1 MAYKFQL
8 GDALMSGSLVQQ
20 GTFDLEDDAGARLY
34 HVTSSTGAVSGSS
47 TLYHAGAATFS
58 STLAVT
64 GAVSSAAAITA
75 GTSFI
80 IGSADLNEADMEKL
94 DGITNGTAA
103 ANKAL
108 VADGNVDI
116 TGLRNLTGTGAIT
129 AGTSFVIGSAD
140 LNEADMEK
148 LDGITNGTAAAN
160 KAVVLDASKN
170 IATIGTVGCGAI
182 TSTGASSLGS
192 LGVGA
197 VSGSST
203 LQIVGT
209 IKSTGAI
216 ATSGSLTSAGA
227 TITGTSALSAIT
239 ATTYSGSS
247 TLIAQ
252 GNATFG
258 GLVEITGALQ
268 VDGTVVNFP
277 NVAAAALDA
286 ADLFVSLDSTTKDM
300 QLRTRTNVV
309 SDIAGTTSA
318 TALAAA
324 SGVLSLDIDSLS
336 AETIAT
342 GDTIVFN
349 DDGDDGLHKVTFD
362 NMITKTVPLLTEAVM
377 TVADDY
383 VVFLD
388 GGASG
393 DGKKEK
399 WADLVGLM
407 AGAGLSAANG
417 VLSSDASP
425 TPTSHGD
432 ANATLVEGMNYSAA
446 AFSAAR
452 QWTLPASPD
461 AGDVVSVKAP
471 ANAATYNLTIAKAGS
486 QTIDGGTTIVLESDN
501 AAVELVYLGS
511 DKWAIK

>member
-1 MAYKFQL
+1 
-8 GDALMSGSLVQQ
+8 
-20 GTFDLEDDAGARLY
+20 
-34 HVTSSTGAVSGSS
+34 
-47 TLYHAGAATFS
+47 
-58 STLAVT
+58 
-64 GAVSSAAAITA
+64 
-75 GTSFI
+75 
-80 IGSADLNEADMEKL
+80 
-94 DGITNGTAA
+94 
-103 ANKAL
+103 
-108 VADGNVDI
+108 
-116 TGLRNLTGTGAIT
+116 
-129 AGTSFVIGSAD
+129 SFVIGSAD

-336 AETIAT
+336 AET
-342 GDTIVFN
+342 
-349 DDGDDGLHKVTFD
+349 
-362 NMITKTVPLLTEAVM
+362 
-377 TVADDY
+377 
-383 VVFLD
+383 
-388 GGASG
+388 
-393 DGKKEK
+393 
-399 WADLVGLM
+399 
-407 AGAGLSAANG
+407 
-417 VLSSDASP
+417 
-425 TPTSHGD
+425 
-432 ANATLVEGMNYSAA
+432 
-446 AFSAAR
+446 
-452 QWTLPASPD
+452 
-461 AGDVVSVKAP
+461 
-471 ANAATYNLTIAKAGS
+471 
-486 QTIDGGTTIVLESDN
+486 
-501 AAVELVYLGS
+501 
-511 DKWAIK
+511 